1 MTWFGTTQ
9 SKINQ
14 KSYLG
19 LPKLGVD
26 NRIKGPKLSKIIEN
40 TWFIPISVI
49 FKPVNYSN
57 RTQKGYPDVRFDSQI
72 NENDLQKF
80 FSRWIPDG
88 HGPWTVV
95 QFLYL
100 PNKTRVQSNCFIQSI
115 SVLEWM
121 FWFFLIFF
129 CSVCFRIW
137 SVRFHWEHI
146 LASFVAISPDSIGQG
161 RTGIIHQIEGWKI
174 NKLKLFR
181 VPLFCRLLH
190 YCHEKWA
197 VPDLKWP
204 HVTFQFHL
212 TRGAWWKF

>member
-26 NRIKGPKLSKIIEN
+26 NRIKAPKLSKIIEN

-49 FKPVNYSN
+49 FKPVNYFN
-57 RTQKGYPDVRFDSQI
+57 RSDVCFDSQI
-72 NENDLQKF
+72 SENDLPKL
-80 FSRWIPDG
+80 FSRWIPEG